1 MRYSSSSS
9 SSSPSGGVFDRRG
22 GRAARRALSRRASAT
37 RLDSCHVLQ
46 CLRIQGLFREPESTT
61 PARSARATPP
71 LDDAGERA
79 PDVDADADAGVGR
92 HRSIRFD
99 MGASKRR
106 RVRRASNAVV
116 ESLKAAAGDDA
127 DDATTT
133 TRSIQ
138 ATTEAR
144 MHKTET
150 DRYAP
155 AEVIDVS
162 DDADA
167 DADRR
172 ARWRELACEALC
184 ERAPEKMEMRRLA
197 TTLRTRSKGW
207 DEETKATLGW
217 PVKDF
222 EMETR
227 VTLRDLERRGVVESS
242 TARSNGKRRKGDDAT
257 TMSYGLVK
265 GVAEAMREMN
275 GAILSDS
282 DVEIVSEV
290 EGGKKSG
297 AIKRSASQ
305 ERFANGQ
312 DDSDDNSDDS
322 DSDDASEDSEQSRD
336 DDGDDSGDD
345 HHDDIDDS
353 FDEYTDDDGEEDNH
367 NFSFNLET
375 EPSDS
380 ERGDG
385 DDDSLHA
392 QVLEFMKHSEM
403 TEREER
409 QRQHVF
415 DTIQAAISKQYATSN
430 CSLHVFGSGATGLA
444 LAGADL
450 DLVLLGIGPES
461 RKGGGGGFSR
471 SEREEIVRHL
481 RKMANYLRRVNA
493 VSRAELIATAKVP
506 IVKMKS
512 ASPPYIAVDLSLG
525 TSNGL
530 EAVDWIRDQVKT
542 YKALR
547 PLVFFLKRLL
557 STHHLNDAATG
568 GCGGYLLVSLVV
580 SHLKQTGPVEVV
592 NKPGLFGDLLVGF
605 LRRFGS
611 AFDYRVNAVAAGR
624 ESGVMSAS
632 QLPGP
637 PFGARPYIMAE
648 DPQERLRCFTAAAFR
663 FREVQ
668 NLFRLTAEHI
678 MVSGELSLLSEVAAP
693 PPRNIGYGAPRT
705 GQLIKIKKGSLA
717 RHSSSGNGGRQQNH
731 YFRKKNAANSFSVG
745 KPDWTDDPR
754 NSSRSGA
761 GGGKRP
767 RAANAWSSDGHKGF
781 GGEPKSPAKRQ
792 RLSAAEFAQRAK
804 KKNSAAPKRTP
815 SSKAKPKPTPKPK
828 KKGNKKRPVRR

>member
-1 MRYSSSSS
+1 MRSF
-9 SSSPSGGVFDRRG
+9 G
-22 GRAARRALSRRASAT
+22 
-37 RLDSCHVLQ
+37 
-46 CLRIQGLFREPESTT
+46 
-61 PARSARATPP
+61 
-71 LDDAGERA
+71 
-79 PDVDADADAGVGR
+79 
-92 HRSIRFD
+92 

-106 RVRRASNAVV
+106 RARRASASVVNVV
-116 ESLKAAAGDDA
+116 ELKKERALLAAGNDDDA
-127 DDATTT
+127 TVRATTT
-133 TRSIQ
+133 TENVAAKRD
-138 ATTEAR
+138 
-144 MHKTET
+144 K
-150 DRYAP
+150 D
-155 AEVIDVS
+155 DGG
-162 DDADA
+162 DDASSPIVLESSDGDVDA

-184 ERAPEKMEMRRLA
+184 ERAPEKMDVRRLA
-197 TTLRTRSKGW
+197 MTLRTRSKSW
-207 DEETKATLGW
+207 DKETKVALGW

-222 EMETR
+222 ENETR

-242 TARSNGKRRKGDDAT
+242 AASAAAARSSGKRKKGDDDDDDETAAAAAT
-257 TMSYGLVK
+257 YWLVK

-275 GAILSDS
+275 GAIVSDS
-282 DVEIVSEV
+282 EVEIVGEV
-290 EGGKKSG
+290 EGGKKSVSV
-297 AIKRSASQ
+297 KRSASQ
-305 ERFANGQ
+305 ERFVNGQ
-312 DDSDDNSDDS
+312 DDSDD
-322 DSDDASEDSEQSRD
+322 DSDDDASDDSEQSED
-336 DDGDDSGDD
+336 DD

-353 FDEYTDDDGEEDNH
+353 FDEYTDDEDEDNH

-415 DTIQAAISKQYATSN
+415 DTIEAAISKQYATSN

-530 EAVDWIRDQVKT
+530 EAVDWIREQVKT

-580 SHLKQTGPVEVV
+580 SHLKQTGPAEVV

-705 GQLIKIKKGSLA
+705 GQLIKVKKGSLA
-717 RHSSSGNGGRQQNH
+717 RQTSPGNGGRQQNN

-754 NSSRSGA
+754 NFSRN

-792 RLSAAEFAQRAK
+792 KLDAAEFAQRAK
-804 KKNSAAPKRTP
+804 KKKPAAPKPQPKRKP
-815 SSKAKPKPTPKPK
+815 SPKAKPKPTPKPK
-828 KKGNKKRPVRR
+828 KKGSKKRPVRR

>member
-1 MRYSSSSS
+1 
-9 SSSPSGGVFDRRG
+9 
-22 GRAARRALSRRASAT
+22 
-37 RLDSCHVLQ
+37 
-46 CLRIQGLFREPESTT
+46 
-61 PARSARATPP
+61 
-71 LDDAGERA
+71 
-79 PDVDADADAGVGR
+79 
-92 HRSIRFD
+92 

-106 RVRRASNAVV
+106 RARRAASVVTV
-116 ESLKAAAGDDA
+116 ESKKERALAAGKDDDVTVRA
-127 DDATTT
+127 TATTANVAAK
-133 TRSIQ
+133 RDKDDGDASSPIVL
-138 ATTEAR
+138 ESS
-144 MHKTET
+144 
-150 DRYAP
+150 
-155 AEVIDVS
+155 VDVG
-162 DDADA
+162 DDGDA

-184 ERAPEKMEMRRLA
+184 ERAPEKMDARRLA
-197 TTLRTRSKGW
+197 MTLRTRSKSW
-207 DEETKATLGW
+207 DRETKATLGW

-222 EMETR
+222 ENETW

-242 TARSNGKRRKGDDAT
+242 STAAAAARSSGKRKKGNDDDTASAAT
-257 TMSYGLVK
+257 TTYGLVK

-275 GAILSDS
+275 GAFVSDS
-282 DVEIVSEV
+282 EVEIVGEV

-297 AIKRSASQ
+297 GVKRSASQ
-305 ERFANGQ
+305 ERFVNGQ
-312 DDSDDNSDDS
+312 DDSD
-322 DSDDASEDSEQSRD
+322 DDASEDSEQSED
-336 DDGDDSGDD
+336 DDSGDD

-353 FDEYTDDDGEEDNH
+353 FDEYTDDEDEDNH

-380 ERGDG
+380 ERGDDG
-385 DDDSLHA
+385 DDSLHA

-415 DTIQAAISKQYATSN
+415 DTIEAAISKQYATSN

-530 EAVDWIRDQVKT
+530 EAVDWIREQVKT

-705 GQLIKIKKGSLA
+705 GQLIKVKKGSLA
-717 RHSSSGNGGRQQNH
+717 RQTSPGNDGRQQNH

-754 NSSRSGA
+754 KFSRN

-792 RLSAAEFAQRAK
+792 KLDAAEFAQRAK
-804 KKNSAAPKRTP
+804 KKKPPAPKPQPKRKP
-815 SSKAKPKPTPKPK
+815 SPKAKPKPTPKPK
-828 KKGNKKRPVRR
+828 KKGTKKRHVRR

>member
-1 MRYSSSSS
+1 MTRVGFDDVR
-9 SSSPSGGVFDRRG
+9 SGSVTFG
-22 GRAARRALSRRASAT
+22 
-37 RLDSCHVLQ
+37 
-46 CLRIQGLFREPESTT
+46 
-61 PARSARATPP
+61 
-71 LDDAGERA
+71 
-79 PDVDADADAGVGR
+79 
-92 HRSIRFD
+92 

-106 RVRRASNAVV
+106 RARREASVVTVESKKERALAAGEDATVRPTTADAPARRARDDGDASSPIVLESAVDV
-116 ESLKAAAGDDA
+116 GDDG
-127 DDATTT
+127 
-133 TRSIQ
+133 
-138 ATTEAR
+138 
-144 MHKTET
+144 
-150 DRYAP
+150 
-155 AEVIDVS
+155 
-162 DDADA
+162 DA

-184 ERAPEKMEMRRLA
+184 ECAPEKTEARRLA
-197 TTLRTRSKGW
+197 ATLRTRAKSW

-222 EMETR
+222 ENETR

-242 TARSNGKRRKGDDAT
+242 SAAAARSSAKRKKGDDDETAST
-257 TMSYGLVK
+257 TTYGLVK

-275 GAILSDS
+275 GAIVSDS
-282 DVEIVSEV
+282 EVEIVGEV
-290 EGGKKSG
+290 EGGKTSG
-297 AIKRSASQ
+297 GVKRSASQ
-305 ERFANGQ
+305 ERFVNGQ
-312 DDSDDNSDDS
+312 DDSDD
-322 DSDDASEDSEQSRD
+322 DSDDDVSEDSEQSED
-336 DDGDDSGDD
+336 DDSGDD

-353 FDEYTDDDGEEDNH
+353 FDEYTDDDDQDNH

-415 DTIQAAISKQYATSN
+415 DTIEAAISKQYPTSN

-471 SEREEIVRHL
+471 SERDEIVRHL

-530 EAVDWIRDQVKT
+530 EAVEWIREQVKT

-693 PPRNIGYGAPRT
+693 PPRNVGYGAPRT
-705 GQLIKIKKGSLA
+705 GQLIKVKKGSLA
-717 RHSSSGNGGRQQNH
+717 RQTSPGNGGRQQNH

-754 NSSRSGA
+754 NFSRN
-761 GGGKRP
+761 GGKRP

-792 RLSAAEFAQRAK
+792 KLDAAEFAQRAK
-804 KKNSAAPKRTP
+804 KKKPAAPKPMPKRKP
-815 SSKAKPKPTPKPK
+815 SPKAKPKPTPKPK
-828 KKGNKKRPVRR
+828 KKGTKKRPVRR